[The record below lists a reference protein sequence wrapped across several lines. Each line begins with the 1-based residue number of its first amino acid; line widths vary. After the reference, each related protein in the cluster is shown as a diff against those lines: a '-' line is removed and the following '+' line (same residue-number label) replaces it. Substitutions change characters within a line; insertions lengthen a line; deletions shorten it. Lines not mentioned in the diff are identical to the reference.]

1 MRYLSELKKK
11 AVAAMK
17 RLGWNKDKDNG
28 DMITLSRMDS
38 NQACHTEPYEYK
50 VTWTQNM
57 LVTSKMVRINI
68 GGIAECGNAIQTYVD
83 DCGNPVE
90 TYLFLSRKEIDKI
103 AELMDGLKDEE
114 RKRKIDQKY
123 GFHKYSHKG

>member
-28 DMITLSRMDS
+28 DTITLSRTDS
-38 NQACHTEPYEYK
+38 NQVCHTEPCEYK
-50 VTWTQNM
+50 VIWTQNM
-57 LVTSKMVRINI
+57 SVTSKTVRIDI
-68 GGIAECGNAIQTYVD
+68 SGIAERGNAIQTYVD
-83 DCGNPVE
+83 NCGNPVE
-90 TYLFLSRKEIDKI
+90 TYIFLSRKEIDKI

-114 RKRKIDQKY
+114 RKRKTDQKY
-123 GFHKYSHKG
+123 GFYKYSHKG